1 MHVFVYLFL
10 STARPTRDCFA
21 DHVSAESHCA
31 PSDELS
37 VCPPAAFANER
48 SARQTP
54 PLSPHLFSTVSF
66 NFQPIYQEGS
76 AGRGISPRPAIF
88 NPPHRISV
96 DTNSCQILHLISSLS
111 PYGDLRQTFKQ
122 RWMGK
127 GTAFR
132 ILNAVRCNSYK
143 PFLW

>member
-1 MHVFVYLFL
+1 MVSNTEQKTAVVGDDGQWQRIHKDMHVFVYLFL

-54 PLSPHLFSTVSF
+54 PLSP
-66 NFQPIYQEGS
+66 
-76 AGRGISPRPAIF
+76 
-88 NPPHRISV
+88 
-96 DTNSCQILHLISSLS
+96 
-111 PYGDLRQTFKQ
+111 
-122 RWMGK
+122 
-127 GTAFR
+127 
-132 ILNAVRCNSYK
+132 
-143 PFLW
+143 PFLHCQL

>member
-76 AGRGISPRPAIF
+76 AGRGISLSIPRTVFLLIPI
-88 NPPHRISV
+88 PVR
-96 DTNSCQILHLISSLS
+96 CQILHLISSLS